1 MTARFRATIA
11 RSTFPACCFLAA
23 PAVAEIVRP
32 VAPPPPAVCTRRG
45 RDHDSRPVSSAPNR
59 RSQPIPGLRSPSGL
73 LAPFRIKAFPG
84 SLPESLPSES
94 ARLLFAPRNR
104 FYKIAAAADH
114 RSELATFPEARSSDS
129 RFPSRV
135 LGPTRAASAVSPR
148 RPHPLLQFTR
158 SPESCQ
164 CPRYRP
170 MGWRLLPDLRPSR
183 GRPSRSFRGPR
194 SRNDDESMRDPLV
207 SFALLQSLTRAG
219 PSAVS
224 CRTRRWIGTDTLSWG
239 SSPLQRIR

>member
-73 LAPFRIKAFPG
+73 LGPFRIKAFPG

-114 RSELATFPEARSSDS
+114 RSELATFPWDFSFLKCQVTVIIRLFAFLSVCNLPFTLRCY
-129 RFPSRV
+129 
-135 LGPTRAASAVSPR
+135 
-148 RPHPLLQFTR
+148 LLR
-158 SPESCQ
+158 
-164 CPRYRP
+164 
-170 MGWRLLPDLRPSR
+170 
-183 GRPSRSFRGPR
+183 
-194 SRNDDESMRDPLV
+194 
-207 SFALLQSLTRAG
+207 
-219 PSAVS
+219 
-224 CRTRRWIGTDTLSWG
+224 
-239 SSPLQRIR
+239 